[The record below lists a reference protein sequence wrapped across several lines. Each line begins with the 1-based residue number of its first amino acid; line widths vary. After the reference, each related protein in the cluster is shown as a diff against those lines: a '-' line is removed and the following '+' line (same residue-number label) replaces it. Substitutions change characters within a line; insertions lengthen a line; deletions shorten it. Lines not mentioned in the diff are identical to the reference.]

1 MKSDKTKFASAMTMF
16 NRVDIFDANGNLL
29 NSYIDKDNIS
39 KSQIRNYLSSTE
51 ENLINLDVKNYYMDA
66 WSTNDFIYTLYHNQK
81 QADYSKKSIPVKIR
95 IFNWNAEPMCEINV
109 PDYLTTFTVDEKNG
123 IMYGGAYFDEKIFKY
138 DISSILDEIKTG
150 SK

>member
-1 MKSDKTKFASAMTMF
+1 M
-16 NRVDIFDANGNLL
+16 
-29 NSYIDKDNIS
+29 
-39 KSQIRNYLSSTE
+39 
-51 ENLINLDVKNYYMDA
+51 
-66 WSTNDFIYTLYHNQK
+66 YHNQK

-95 IFNWNAEPMCEINV
+95 IFNLNAEPVCEINV

-123 IMYGGAYFDEKIFKY
+123 IMYGVAYFDEKIFKY